1 MLFAFAQL
9 TALRLDVKQA
19 LISLIDSTTQY
30 IVAESSQKLIPH
42 LSRSKSKDA
51 PDSLTQDTYEVQSH
65 PRFGRLCEKTLDLF
79 EDVLPGQFNTLEIE
93 DLAADPL
100 YQEIDF
106 VKSSP
111 YMRFYAGAPIRTSK
125 GMNIG
130 TICLL
135 DDRPRKLSGE
145 EKETLAM
152 MADVVMSHLE
162 TIRRERKRSVGVR
175 MQNNLGKFV
184 AGGVIARQA
193 PGRKDGNE
201 GSVRTSEKKPFDDR
215 PPPPLAAKCRTG
227 KCGPVE
233 PNVPLSPRSQ
243 EVDVFSPTK
252 PSPLLKHSGPQT
264 DSTSE
269 SEDVSSGSTPAL
281 DESFLSRNSLDTYA
295 RASSLIKEAMGVD
308 EVVFVKPH
316 LGLNSSL
323 LDCPSGYF
331 THTTSSRKPPISL
344 GSSLWSDEES
354 RLTPCIGQ
362 SQAPSVAGI
371 LEEVFLQQLLTKYP
385 YGAIFNH
392 TISYPKQPQFPQKM
406 DGTDGW
412 REVEPSIEERAVSS
426 FLKLAPR
433 STSSIFFPL
442 YDTAGKVSSL
452 GFVFIN
458 NPSRVFN
465 SAELGYLRIFG
476 NAVMAEVKLLNTISG

>member
-42 LSRSKSKDA
+42 LSRPKSKDT
-51 PDSLTQDTYEVQSH
+51 PDSLIQDTYEVRVY

-79 EDVLPGQFNTLEIE
+79 EDVPPGQFNTLEIE
-93 DLAADPL
+93 DMAADPL
-100 YQEIDF
+100 YREIDF
-106 VKSSP
+106 VKDSP
-111 YMRFYAGAPIRTSK
+111 HMRFYAGAPIRTSK

-130 TICLL
+130 TLCLL
-135 DDRPRKLSGE
+135 DDRPRKLSEE
-145 EKETLAM
+145 EKETLVM
-152 MADVVMSHLE
+152 MTNVVMSHLE

-193 PGRKDGNE
+193 PGQEDGNE
-201 GSVRTSEKKPFDDR
+201 GFAKTTEEKSFNDR
-215 PPPPLAAKCRTG
+215 PPPFIAAKFRTG
-227 KCGPVE
+227 KCGSVE
-233 PNVPLSPRSQ
+233 PNFPLSPRSQ
-243 EVDVFSPTK
+243 EADVSRPTG
-252 PSPLLKHSGPQT
+252 PNPLLKHSELQT
-264 DSTSE
+264 DPTAE
-269 SEDVSSGSTPAL
+269 SEDVSSDSVPVL
-281 DESFLSRNSLDTYA
+281 NESFLSRNSLDTYA
-295 RASSLIKEAMGVD
+295 RASNLIKEAMGVD

-316 LGLNSSL
+316 LGPNSSL
-323 LDCPSGYF
+323 LDCPGGYF
-331 THTTSSRKPPISL
+331 THSTSSRKPPVSPGL
-344 GSSLWSDEES
+344 SLWSDEES

-371 LEEVFLQQLLTKYP
+371 LDEFFLQQLLTKYP
-385 YGAIFNH
+385 YGAILNH
-392 TISYPKQPQFPQKM
+392 TISYPKQPQFSPKI

-465 SAELGYLRIFG
+465 GAELGYLRIFG
-476 NAVMAEVKLLNTISG
+476 NAIMAEVKLLNTISG

>member
-1 MLFAFAQL
+1 VLFAFAQL

-30 IVAESSQKLIPH
+30 VVAESSQKLIPH
-42 LSRSKSKDA
+42 FSRSKSKDT
-51 PDSLTQDTYEVQSH
+51 PDSLIQDTYKVRVY

-79 EDVLPGQFNTLEIE
+79 EDVPPGQFNTLEIE

-100 YQEIDF
+100 YREIDF
-106 VKSSP
+106 VKDSP

-130 TICLL
+130 TLCIL
-135 DDRPRKLSGE
+135 DDRPRKLSEE
-145 EKETLAM
+145 EKETLVM
-152 MADVVMSHLE
+152 MTNVVMSHLE

-184 AGGVIARQA
+184 ASGVIARQA
-193 PGRKDGNE
+193 PGQDGNE
-201 GSVRTSEKKPFDDR
+201 GFAKTTEEKPFNDR
-215 PPPPLAAKCRTG
+215 PPPFIAAKFRTG
-227 KCGPVE
+227 KCGSVE
-233 PNVPLSPRSQ
+233 PNLPPLSPRSQ
-243 EVDVFSPTK
+243 EADVSRPTG
-252 PSPLLKHSGPQT
+252 PNPLLKHSGLQT
-264 DSTSE
+264 DPTAE
-269 SEDVSSGSTPAL
+269 SEDVSSDSIPVL

-295 RASSLIKEAMGVD
+295 RASSLIKEAMSVD

-316 LGLNSSL
+316 LGPNSSL
-323 LDCPSGYF
+323 LDCPGGYF
-331 THTTSSRKPPISL
+331 THSTSSRKPPVSP

-371 LEEVFLQQLLTKYP
+371 LEEVFLQQLLTIYP

-392 TISYPKQPQFPQKM
+392 TISYPKQPQFSPKI

-412 REVEPSIEERAVSS
+412 REVEPTIEERAVSS

-465 SAELGYLRIFG
+465 GAELGYLRIFG
-476 NAVMAEVKLLNTISG
+476 NAIMAEVKLLNTISG